1 MSKTILITNI
11 GLLHRSGTEVV
22 VEQLADGLRRR
33 GHRPIMFAPYL
44 GPLAESMRARGFL
57 VIDRPD
63 GLLTRPDVIH
73 AHHTGPAM
81 AALAAYPGVPALFVS
96 HDASALFDTLP
107 QHPRVRRIFAVD
119 ERCRARLVA
128 DGADPDKVE
137 LLPNAVDLSR
147 IPARRAPLPGRPV
160 RAVAVTKHAA
170 HLPALRA
177 ACAAAGIALEE
188 YGAGIGRI
196 VDRPEALFAEADLV
210 FATARTALEAAAAGS
225 GVVVCDGRGCAG
237 FLTRAKA
244 QAWLPYNFGAGV
256 LAHPCDVEQVSAA
269 IADWS
274 AAEAAAAAALVHE
287 QRGLEAHLDR
297 LELIYDQ
304 MLAEVLTHDE
314 AGEAAAVG
322 NFIAGWVPHYDQR
335 APWRRLAEQV
345 SSPPLG
351 SPIEA
356 LETGINNVVQRL
368 AAVEALETGI
378 NSVVQR
384 LAAVEDDIASLKD
397 ARHALEAGIMA
408 ISQKLDKVGDGIE
421 HLAALQS
428 EPRLGARIEAM
439 LGGIWRLVVPP
450 QIRGPLY
457 RFRKCVLARLLRS

>member
-33 GHRPIMFAPYL
+33 GYRPILFAPYL

-63 GLLTRPDVIH
+63 GLLTRPDLIH

-81 AALAAYPGVPALFVS
+81 AALAAFPRVPALFVS
-96 HDASALFDTLP
+96 HDASAPFDALP
-107 QHPRVRRIFAVD
+107 NHPRVRRVFAVD

-128 DGADPDKVE
+128 EGADPDHVA

-147 IPARRAPLPGRPV
+147 IPPRRAPLPGRPV

-177 ACAAAGIALEE
+177 ACAAAGITLEE
-188 YGAGIGRI
+188 YGAGVGKE
-196 VDRPEALFAEADLV
+196 VERPETLFAEADLV

-225 GVVVCDGRGCAG
+225 GVIVCDERGCAG
-237 FLTRAKA
+237 FLTRARA
-244 QAWLPYNFGAGV
+244 EAWLPYNLGADV
-256 LAHPCDVEQVSAA
+256 LAHACDVAQVSAA

-274 AAEAAAAAALVHE
+274 AAEAAAAAALVRE

-297 LELIYDQ
+297 LEQIYAE
-304 MLAEVLTHDE
+304 MLAEKPVPDE

-322 NFIAGWVPHYDQR
+322 AFIAGWVPHFDQR
-335 APWRRLAEQV
+335 APWRRLAERV

-351 SPIEA
+351 SPIDA
-356 LETGINNVVQRL
+356 LGHGIDAAVQRL
-368 AAVEALETGI
+368 DAVE
-378 NSVVQR
+378 Q
-384 LAAVEDDIASLKD
+384 DIAGLKD
-397 ARHALEAGIMA
+397 ASHALEAGITA
-408 ISQKLDKVGDGIE
+408 IHAKLDNFANGIGKIEDGIG
-421 HLAALQS
+421 HLTALQS
-428 EPRLGARIEAM
+428 EPDLGARIEAI
-439 LGGIWRLVVPP
+439 LAGIWRLVLP
-450 QIRGPLY
+450 QWIRAPLY
-457 RFRKCVLARLLRS
+457 RLRKRVFERLLRS

>member
-33 GHRPIMFAPYL
+33 GYRPILFAPYL

-63 GLLTRPDVIH
+63 GLLTRPDLIH
-73 AHHTGPAM
+73 AHHTGPTM
-81 AALAAYPGVPALFVS
+81 AALAAFPRVPALFVS
-96 HDASALFDTLP
+96 HDASSPFDVLP
-107 QHPRVRRIFAVD
+107 QHPRVRKVFAVD

-128 DGADPDKVE
+128 EGADPDRVE

-147 IPARRAPLPGRPV
+147 ILPRPSPLPARPV

-188 YGAGIGRI
+188 YGAGVGRE
-196 VDRPEALFAEADLV
+196 VERPEMLFAEADLV

-225 GVVVCDGRGCAG
+225 GVIVCDERGCAG
-237 FLTRAKA
+237 FLTRARA
-244 QAWLPYNFGAGV
+244 EAWLPYNLGADV
-256 LAHPCDVEQVSAA
+256 LAHACDAAQVSAA

-274 AAEAAAAAALVHE
+274 AAEAAAAAALVRE
-287 QRGLEAHLDR
+287 QRGFEAHLDR
-297 LELIYDQ
+297 LEQIYAE
-304 MLAEVLTHDE
+304 MLAEKPAPDE

-322 NFIAGWVPHYDQR
+322 AFIAGWVPHFDQR
-335 APWRRLAEQV
+335 APWRQLAERV
-345 SSPPLG
+345 SSSPLG

-356 LETGINNVVQRL
+356 LGQRL
-368 AAVEALETGI
+368 DAVERDMAG
-378 NSVVQR
+378 
-384 LAAVEDDIASLKD
+384 LKD
-397 ARHALEAGIMA
+397 ASHSLEAGITA
-408 ISQKLDKVGDGIE
+408 VNAKLGTLAEGIG
-421 HLAALQS
+421 HLAALQA
-428 EPRLGARIEAM
+428 EPDLGARIEAVVAGM
-439 LGGIWRLVVPP
+439 WRRVLP
-450 QIRGPLY
+450 QRIRAPLY
-457 RFRKCVLARLLRS
+457 RFRKRVFAWLLRS

>member
-1 MSKTILITNI
+1 VSKTILITNI

-33 GHRPIMFAPYL
+33 GHRPILFAPYL
-44 GPLAESMRARGFL
+44 GPLAESMRERGFL

-81 AALAAYPGVPALFVS
+81 AALTAYPGVPALFVS

-107 QHPRVRRIFAVD
+107 LHPRVRRIFAVD

-196 VDRPEALFAEADLV
+196 VDRPETLFAEADLV

-304 MLAEVLTHDE
+304 MLAEVLMHDE

-351 SPIEA
+351 SPIDA
-356 LETGINNVVQRL
+356 LETGINTGINKVVERL
-368 AAVEALETGI
+368 AAVEA
-378 NSVVQR
+378 
-384 LAAVEDDIASLKD
+384 DMASLKALQSE
-397 ARHALEAGIMA
+397 ARKQADHAIEAGVMA

-428 EPRLGARIEAM
+428 EPGLGARIAAR
-439 LGGIWRLVVPP
+439 LGGIWRRVLPP
-450 QIRGPLY
+450 QIRAPLY
-457 RFRKCVLARLLRS
+457 RLRKRLLARLRT